1 MKLYPGIPDKIEET
15 LIIELAYFKT
25 ETIKLVCQGIYKA
38 CTFTLPRRLADGKII
53 SPKESVDNALK
64 NLIIRK

>member
-25 ETIKLVCQGIYKA
+25 ETIKLVCQGIYEA

-53 SPKESVDNALK
+53 SPKDSVNNALK

>member
-1 MKLYPGIPDKIEET
+1 MKLYPGIPGKIEET

-25 ETIKLVCQGIYKA
+25 ETIQLVCQGMYEA
-38 CTFTLPRRLADGKII
+38 CTFRLPRRLADGKII
-53 SPKESVDNALK
+53 SQKDSVDNAFK